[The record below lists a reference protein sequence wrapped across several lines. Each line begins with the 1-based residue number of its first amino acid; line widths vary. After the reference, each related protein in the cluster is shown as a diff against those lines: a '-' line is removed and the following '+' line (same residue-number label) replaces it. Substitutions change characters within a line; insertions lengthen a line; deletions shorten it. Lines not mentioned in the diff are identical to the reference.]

1 MFSRIRTIDIFIGIL
16 LALTILS
23 YLFLPGIF
31 KIALW
36 ILIIIV
42 IIRLLVISRRGMFW
56 KIRNRLIFSAL
67 FLVVTPICLITIFFI
82 FVGNVIIAQYG
93 AIIVNNMTADR
104 INRLE
109 GMINLFLDYDDPQF
123 VFQAAATYATRFPG
137 LNSIFWEKQRKNGSY
152 KVFFSYPPAFEEKK
166 MVPEEFKG
174 YFKVNK
180 KLYHGI
186 LKKSR
191 RLAGL
196 FAYELTQN
204 YLDHLY
210 AISDFR
216 IRLRKPG
223 PGAINSPSASG
234 EDISNQSESTSV
246 PDEVVIIPSSVL
258 DYKYLDFDTIENSRP
273 VERISNFLLISDS
286 SKIYQKIESAISH
299 SGQGTIRNL
308 IYGLIILFGTFIIAS
323 LIIGFRMVG
332 VITRS
337 INQLTR
343 GTQRIRNGDFSFR
356 IKTRSRDQMQYLADS
371 FNEMAAG
378 IDRLLIDEKEKQRL
392 EEELRIAR
400 SIQLKLLPC
409 DTFNADEFEIAAVN
423 IPAAEIAGDYFD
435 YYYKENAYLSLLVAD
450 VSGKGASAAFYMAE
464 LKGVINHLY
473 REVMSPASLI
483 AECNYSLKD
492 SFDKI
497 TYITLN
503 VAQFRIPEKK
513 FLLSRAGHTPA
524 IFFNA
529 QRNECL
535 ELHPD
540 GMAIGLVTF
549 ARDKL
554 KEVELPYQKGDIL
567 LLFSDGL
574 TEIMNKEE
582 EMLGIDQVKRLIYEN
597 HNLSAEEIK
606 QKILDFSIEFSGTGA
621 IRDDLTFIILKVK

>member
-1 MFSRIRTIDIFIGIL
+1 MFSRLRTIDIFIGIL

-23 YLFLPGIF
+23 YFFLPGIF

-36 ILIIIV
+36 VLIIIL
-42 IIRLLVISRRGMFW
+42 IIRLLVMTRRGMFW

-67 FLVVTPICLITIFFI
+67 FLVVTPICLITIFFSI
-82 FVGNVIIAQYG
+82 IGNVIIAQYG
-93 AIIVNNMTADR
+93 AVIINNMIADR
-104 INRLE
+104 INRLD
-109 GMINLFLDYDDPQF
+109 GIANMYLSYDNPRF
-123 VFQAAATYATRFPG
+123 MSIAATRFVTMLPN
-137 LNSIFWEKQRKNGSY
+137 LNTVFWEKQENSGTFG
-152 KVFFSYPPAFEEKK
+152 VFFKHPQTFNEKK
-166 MVPEEFKG
+166 IVPGEFKG
-174 YFKVNK
+174 YFKVND
-180 KLYHGI
+180 KLYHGV
-186 LKKSR
+186 LNKSGKAAAL
-191 RLAGL
+191 LAL
-196 FAYELTQN
+196 EITQE
-204 YLDHLY
+204 YMDSLL
-210 AISDFR
+210 AISDFK
-216 IRLRKPG
+216 IRLPKPKPG
-223 PGAINSPSASG
+223 AMNSPSTPGIDTS
-234 EDISNQSESTSV
+234 SEFEYTSFS
-246 PDEVVIIPSSVL
+246 DEVVIRLFVL
-258 DYKYLDFDTIENSRP
+258 DYKYLDFDTLENSKP
-273 VERISNFLLISDS
+273 VERTSNFLLISDS
-286 SKIYQKIESAISH
+286 GKIYRKIESAISH
-299 SGQGTIRNL
+299 SGQDTIKKV

-409 DTFNADEFEIAAVN
+409 DTFDTDEFEIAAVN

-435 YYYKENAYLSLLVAD
+435 YFYKENAYLSLLVAD

-492 SFDKI
+492 SFDKV

-529 QRNECL
+529 QENECL

-582 EMLGIDQVKRLIYEN
+582 EMLGIDQVKRLILEN

-606 QKILDFSIEFSGTGA
+606 QKILDFSIEFSGNGVS
-621 IRDDLTFIILKVK
+621 RDDLTFIILKVK

>member
-1 MFSRIRTIDIFIGIL
+1 MFSRLRTIDIFIGIL
-16 LALTILS
+16 LALTVLS
-23 YLFLPGIF
+23 YFFLPGIF
-31 KIALW
+31 KIVLW
-36 ILIIIV
+36 ILIIVV
-42 IIRLLVISRRGMFW
+42 IIRLLVMTRRGIFW

-82 FVGNVIIAQYG
+82 FIGNVIIAQYG
-93 AIIVNNMTADR
+93 AIIVNNMTVDR

-109 GMINLFLDYDDPQF
+109 GMINLFLNYDDPRF
-123 VFQAAATYATRFPG
+123 VFHAAATYATKFPG
-137 LNSIFWEKQRKNGSY
+137 LNCVFWEQQRKIGTY
-152 KVFFSYPPAFEEKK
+152 KVFFKFPPAFEEKK

-174 YFKVNK
+174 YFKVNN
-180 KLYHGI
+180 KLYHGV
-186 LKKSR
+186 LKKNR
-191 RLAGL
+191 RLAAL
-196 FAYELTQN
+196 FAYEITQD

-210 AISDFR
+210 AISDFK
-216 IRLRKPG
+216 IRFPKPR
-223 PGAINSPSASG
+223 PGAMNSPSAPGIDTS
-234 EDISNQSESTSV
+234 SQSESTSV
-246 PDEVVIIPSSVL
+246 SDEVVIMPFVL
-258 DYKYLDFDTIENSRP
+258 DYKYLDFDTLENSKP
-273 VERISNFLLISDS
+273 VERASNFLLISDS
-286 SKIYQKIESAISH
+286 GKIYRKIESAILH
-299 SGQGTIRNL
+299 SSQGTIKKV
-308 IYGLIILFGTFIIAS
+308 IYFLIILFGTFIIAS
-323 LIIGFRMVG
+323 FIIGFRMVG

-409 DTFNADEFEIAAVN
+409 DTFDTDEFEIAAVN

-435 YYYKENAYLSLLVAD
+435 YFYKENAYLSLLVAD

-529 QRNECL
+529 QENECL

-554 KEVELPYQKGDIL
+554 KEVELSYQKGDIL

-574 TEIMNKEE
+574 TEIMNKQE
-582 EMLGIDQVKRLIYEN
+582 EMLGIDQVKRLILEN

-606 QKILDFSIEFSGTGA
+606 QKILDFSIEFSETGVS
-621 IRDDLTFIILKVK
+621 RDDLTFIILKVK

>member
-1 MFSRIRTIDIFIGIL
+1 MFSRLRTIDIFIGIL
-16 LALTILS
+16 LVLTILS
-23 YLFLPGIF
+23 YFFLPGIF
-31 KIALW
+31 KIVLW
-36 ILIIIV
+36 VLIISV
-42 IIRLLVISRRGMFW
+42 IIRLLVMTRRGIFW

-93 AIIVNNMTADR
+93 AVIINNMIADR
-104 INRLE
+104 INRLD
-109 GMINLFLDYDDPQF
+109 GIANMYLSYGNPRFMSI
-123 VFQAAATYATRFPG
+123 AATRFVTMLPN
-137 LNSIFWEKQRKNGSY
+137 LNILFWEKQENSGTFR
-152 KVFFSYPPAFEEKK
+152 VFFKYPKTFNEKK
-166 MVPEEFKG
+166 IVPGEFKG
-174 YFKVNK
+174 YFKVNN
-180 KLYHGI
+180 KLYHGV
-186 LKKSR
+186 LNKNSKAAAL
-191 RLAGL
+191 LAL
-196 FAYELTQN
+196 EITQD
-204 YLDHLY
+204 YLDNLL

-216 IRLRKPG
+216 IRLPKPR
-223 PGAINSPSASG
+223 PGAMNSPSTPGIDTSS
-234 EDISNQSESTSV
+234 EPESTSV
-246 PDEVVIIPSSVL
+246 SDDVVIRLSVL
-258 DYKYLDFDTIENSRP
+258 DYTYLDFDTLENSKP
-273 VERISNFLLISDS
+273 VERTSNFLLISDS

-299 SGQGTIRNL
+299 SGQGTIKKV

-409 DTFNADEFEIAAVN
+409 DIFDTNEFEIAAVN

-435 YYYKENAYLSLLVAD
+435 YFYKENAYLSLLVAD

-483 AECNYSLKD
+483 AECHYSLKD

-529 QRNECL
+529 QENECL

-540 GMAIGLVTF
+540 GMAIGLITF

-554 KEVELPYQKGDIL
+554 KEVELPFQKGDIL

-582 EMLGIDQVKRLIYEN
+582 EMLGIDQVKHLILEN
-597 HNLSAEEIK
+597 HYLSAEEIK
-606 QKILDFSIEFSGTGA
+606 QKILDFSIEFSETGVS
-621 IRDDLTFIILKVK
+621 RDDLTFIILKVK